1 MPSELIDKK
10 MNAVMWK
17 DITILKR
24 SKGSFVFSII
34 IGLFIAVST
43 LISIDKFQQSFS
55 NLILLIPLVV
65 GFNLNNKIFF
75 MEISDRSIE
84 SILATYFSVKKI
96 LLTKS
101 ILLTFISI
109 LFGWGILFLSTII
122 SWFMYN
128 QIVIPNITNLIIF
141 AITIPFIFSI
151 EGLVGTC
158 YWVFPNITVATLI
171 NGVIFVFSVLFL
183 SLSSVFLSYSLRWMV
198 ITILIISVILIS
210 IFFGIM
216 NKIDKEK
223 VALTRL

>member
-1 MPSELIDKK
+1 
-10 MNAVMWK
+10 
-17 DITILKR
+17 
-24 SKGSFVFSII
+24 
-34 IGLFIAVST
+34 
-43 LISIDKFQQSFS
+43 
-55 NLILLIPLVV
+55 
-65 GFNLNNKIFF
+65 

-101 ILLTFISI
+101 ILLTLISI

-171 NGVIFVFSVLFL
+171 NGGIFVFSVLFL
-183 SLSSVFLSYSLRWMV
+183 SLSSLFLSYSLRWMV